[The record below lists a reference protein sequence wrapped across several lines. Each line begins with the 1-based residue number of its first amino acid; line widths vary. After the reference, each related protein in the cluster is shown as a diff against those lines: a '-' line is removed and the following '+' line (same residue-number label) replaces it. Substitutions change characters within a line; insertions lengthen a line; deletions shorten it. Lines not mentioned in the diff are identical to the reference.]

1 MKKLNHILYAS
12 LMLGLLTSCGS
23 DQEEM
28 NGMPEAGKPDS
39 SVMVGLNPEQIQE
52 AGIRTGRLEKRV
64 ITDWVQGTGMVDLPP
79 SGISTVF
86 PKHEGY
92 ISDIRVLAG
101 SEVKKGEVLGW
112 LEHADLVDMQMDYVT
127 KQDEF
132 RYLDS
137 MLKRETELASVQAIA
152 EKQLKATRLSRDKA
166 RLEWMAM
173 EKKLR
178 LTGLDPDRIRT
189 EGPVSRVPLRSGI
202 SGFVEDVSVHPGMFV
217 TPETQCFRVFS
228 PDHQH
233 IELTLFREQIAQV
246 RKGQKVLFQVHGD
259 PEEHDGEVFL
269 VRPALDPGSTTS
281 SVHVHFDESTHPMMP
296 GTRVDARIAVETD
309 SAYTLPKEEFIR
321 VGDRYRIFLEKDG
334 QYMPVW
340 VETNREG
347 DDWIEITGPEKIWQ
361 ETAVIKGNYFL
372 QGSSGE

>member
-12 LMLGLLTSCGS
+12 LILGLLSSCGS
-23 DQEEM
+23 GEEKM
-28 NGMPEAGKPDS
+28 NGTPEAGNSDPV
-39 SVMVGLNPEQIQE
+39 VMVGLNPEQIQE
-52 AGIRTGRLEKRV
+52 AGIRTGSLEKRV

-79 SGISTVF
+79 SGISAIF

-92 ISDIRVLAG
+92 ISDIHVLAG
-101 SEVKKGEVLGW
+101 SQVKKGEVLGW
-112 LEHADLVDMQMDYVT
+112 LEHADLVDMQMDYIK

-132 RYLDS
+132 SFLDS
-137 MLKRETELASVQAIA
+137 MLKRETELASAQAIP

-178 LTGLDPDRIRT
+178 IIGMDPDRIRT

-202 SGFVEDVSVHPGMFV
+202 SGFVEQVGVHPGMYV
-217 TPETQCFRVFS
+217 TPETQCFRIFS

-233 IELTLFREQIAQV
+233 IELTLFREQITRV
-246 RKGQKVLFQVHGD
+246 KKGQKVLFRVHGD
-259 PEEHDGEVFL
+259 PEEHDGELFL

-281 SVHVHFDESTHPMMP
+281 SVHIHFDESSHPMMP

-309 SAYTLPKEEFIR
+309 SAYTLPKEEFVR
-321 VGDRYRIFLEKDG
+321 VGDRYRIFLQKDG
-334 QYMPVW
+334 QFVPVW
-340 VETNREG
+340 VETDREG
-347 DDWIEITGPEKIWQ
+347 EDWIEITGPSDLFMQ
-361 ETAVIKGNYFL
+361 TVVLTGNYYL
-372 QGSSGE
+372 QGSL